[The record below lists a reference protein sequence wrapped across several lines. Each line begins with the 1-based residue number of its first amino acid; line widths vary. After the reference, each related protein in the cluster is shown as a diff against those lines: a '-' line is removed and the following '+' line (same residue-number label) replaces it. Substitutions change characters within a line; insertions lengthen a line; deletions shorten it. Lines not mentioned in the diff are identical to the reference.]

1 MVEKRK
7 SERLPVAVEVQVE
20 WAPSTAG
27 PLIFKT
33 RDLSDSGIL
42 LHIDGQAIPPVG
54 QVVTIRLKDLLADGE
69 TPPLLK
75 AEVVRQDNQS
85 LGLKFLN

>member
-1 MVEKRK
+1 MVERRK
-7 SERLPVAVEVQVE
+7 SERLPVTVEVQVE
-20 WAPSTAG
+20 WTPATAG
-27 PLIFKT
+27 PLVFKT

-42 LHIDGQAIPPVG
+42 LRVDGQAIPPVG
-54 QVVTIRLKDLLADGE
+54 QVVTVRLKDPLADGE

-75 AEVVRQDNQS
+75 AEVVRQDNQG